1 MTNVNLVKSAIEKLT
16 PVECAKLQHWLQQ
29 QNSDDQ
35 PIDRQLKA
43 DLEAGVL
50 DELLNQA
57 IADHKAGRT
66 QPLQ

>member
-1 MTNVNLVKSAIEKLT
+1 MTHFDTVKTAIEKLS
-16 PVECAKLQHWLQQ
+16 PVECVELQHWLEQ
-29 QNSDDQ
+29 QNNDDQ

-43 DLEAGVL
+43 DLEAGKL

-66 QPLQ
+66 QPL